1 MYLRLRGKALRAAQ
15 EAGKPSF
22 YREHER
28 ELEASLSSYN
38 ASGLVQQ
45 CRTYLDESRLHP
57 AHGIFHCERV
67 ALEAGAILQIEG
79 SAMGMQAERIS
90 ELRLCVQIAGLL
102 HDIKRAEQEH
112 AIAGSKEAAAIM
124 SGFAMQERY
133 KCYIVSAIRNH
144 EAFREILASE
154 DESAKLVSD
163 ALYDADKFRWGPD
176 NFTVT
181 LWLLIESAGLSLE
194 RLYHSFIEKMEGI
207 KKIKKTFRTKTGQQ
221 YGPEFIDKGIA
232 IGNEIYREMRCI
244 IPKITSTTANTRC
257 SKQEHEETS

>member
-102 HDIKRAEQEH
+102 HDIKRAEKEH